1 VFEVHRSEEANHKKK
16 IGFQTI
22 VSSVLIAGGL
32 LIMPVTAYSTDRG
45 ELRRDAR
52 DTKQSG
58 RQDARDTKQEC
69 RAGDEKSRPECQQD
83 KRDAK
88 QDARTQAR
96 DIKY

>member
-1 VFEVHRSEEANHKKK
+1 MKRN
-16 IGFQTI
+16 IGFQAI

-32 LIMPVTAYSTDRG
+32 LNMPVTAYSTDRG

-52 DTKQSG
+52 DTRQSG

-69 RAGDEKSRPECQQD
+69 RAGDEKSRPECRQD

-88 QDARTQAR
+88 QDARAQAR
-96 DIKY
+96 DVKD

>member
-1 VFEVHRSEEANHKKK
+1 MKRK

-58 RQDARDTKQEC
+58 RQDAR
-69 RAGDEKSRPECQQD
+69 
-83 KRDAK
+83 
-88 QDARTQAR
+88 TQAR